1 MVNDYDKKR
10 WELFQKRREGL
21 YCWGIK
27 NGLIKPYDEDLLK
40 RLREVYCGGLPISLL
55 ILHEG
60 LSNGHC
66 YDRGTAIA
74 LGFGDDDFRI
84 VDADIDDIKLNPAF
98 IKKFNRG
105 KDDEHYGNHCF
116 AERTMSDGS
125 VWVYDTSVGLVF
137 EKNLYY
143 RMEHPIITTVN
154 DKEATLAFLKE
165 DFVREDIERDKY
177 ALPLI
182 LPMIEDSS
190 KAFPYYEK
198 AYKRELALLKKRVGY
213 DELVREVQSDMARM
227 FSRKG

>member
-1 MVNDYDKKR
+1 M
-10 WELFQKRREGL
+10 L
-21 YCWGIK
+21 YFWGIRK
-27 NGLIKPYDEDLLK
+27 GLIKPYDEDLLK
-40 RLREVYCGGLPISLL
+40 RLREIYCGGLPISLL

-66 YDRGTAIA
+66 YDRGTAVA

-84 VDADIDDIKLNPAF
+84 VDADIDSIKLNP
-98 IKKFNRG
+98 IYIDKYKGG
-105 KDDEHYGNHCF
+105 KLSEHYGNHCF

-198 AYKRELALLKKRVGY
+198 AYKRELALLKERVGY
-213 DELVREVQSDMARM
+213 DELVREVQSDMAQM
-227 FSRKG
+227 FHK